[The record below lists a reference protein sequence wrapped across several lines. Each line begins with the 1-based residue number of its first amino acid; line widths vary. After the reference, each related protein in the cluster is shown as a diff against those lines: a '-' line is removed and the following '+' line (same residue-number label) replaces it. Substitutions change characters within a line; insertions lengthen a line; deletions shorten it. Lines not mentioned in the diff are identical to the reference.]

1 MHHILTYLFSRQ
13 VCGCDGKNYNNEC
26 QAHSLGMSISSYGP
40 CPTMSPTMSPTR
52 IPTSKPVTKIPT
64 SKPTKKIP
72 TSKPTSKQPT
82 KQALVAAVAPM
93 IGATTK
99 TPTSKRPT
107 SKRPT
112 TKVPTKQVA
121 QMSTTKPT
129 ECVLVCPSAP
139 GTPIPDGVCAEISQP
154 VCDCNG
160 NQWGNACQATNAGIT
175 SF

>member
-72 TSKPTSKQPT
+72 TSKPTSKQ
-82 KQALVAAVAPM
+82 AANKASVSGSGSSDDRSYHQDTNVKAAN
-93 IGATTK
+93 IETANIE
-99 TPTSKRPT
+99 TPNYQGTNKASGT
-107 SKRPT
+107 DVNYQT
-112 TKVPTKQVA
+112 HG
-121 QMSTTKPT
+121 
-129 ECVLVCPSAP
+129 VCPSLSLSTGHP
-139 GTPIPDGVCAEISQP
+139 YPRWNVR
-154 VCDCNG
+154 
-160 NQWGNACQATNAGIT
+160 
-175 SF
+175 